1 MKKYIRFGS
10 MVCLLFLVVGCSS
23 ASAEMSSAQ
32 LVEGKRLLIFPLFIA
47 PDINP
52 ACTSAISIFQIITLN
67 FEAESEL
74 TIVCNNISDCQEGWY
89 LEVDTSTIHANV
101 KECSGPSDADI
112 MSYNFTIT
120 LIADVWVTGRYSV
133 ESFVNDSNCV
143 EEGEFIGLKLQ

>member
-1 MKKYIRFGS
+1 
-10 MVCLLFLVVGCSS
+10 VGHSS
-23 ASAEMSSAQ
+23 ASAEMSSVQ
-32 LVEGKRLLIFPLFIA
+32 SVEGKSLLVFPLFIA

-52 ACTSAISIFQIITLN
+52 DCVSVANMFQIIRLN
-67 FEAESEL
+67 FEAESKL
-74 TIVCNNISDCQEGWY
+74 TIVCNNISGCQEGWY

-101 KECSGPSDADI
+101 KDCSGPDNADI

-120 LIADVWVTGRYSV
+120 LIANVWVTGRYSI